1 MQNERRKRMQQRKT
15 FNSNSEWLAGRKEQ
29 GIGASS
35 AAAVVGLSP
44 WKTPT
49 ELWKEL
55 TGQIKPKDLSDNQA
69 VQQGNRMEPAIRH
82 FFQCRHPEYELEYHQ
97 YDLIFQSERP
107 WMFATL
113 DGEFHTE
120 NGRNGILEIKN
131 VTPRGKTGWEEWN
144 GKVPTHYYIQ
154 ILHQFLATGYDMA
167 ILCPALYTAHE
178 DVIIREYEFY
188 REEQEEDMKW
198 LLEREEAFWRSVK
211 NGTIPAFSVH
221 F

>member
-1 MQNERRKRMQQRKT
+1 MQQRKT

-49 ELWKEL
+49 DLWKEL
-55 TGQIKPKDLSDNQA
+55 TGQVKPKDLSDNQA
-69 VQQGNRMEPAIRH
+69 VQQGNRMEPAIRY
-82 FFQCRHPEYELEYHQ
+82 FFQCRYPEYELEYHQ

-113 DGEFHTE
+113 DGEFRTS
-120 NGRNGILEIKN
+120 NGRHGILEIKTA
-131 VTPRGKTGWEEWN
+131 TPKGKAGWEEWN
-144 GKVPTHYYIQ
+144 GKVPQNYHVQ
-154 ILHQFLATGYDMA
+154 ILHQLLATGYDMA
-167 ILCPALYTAHE
+167 ILCSALYSMNGDIT
-178 DVIIREYEFY
+178 IREYEFY

-198 LLEREEAFWRSVK
+198 LLEREVRFWDSIQNDPVPPMS
-211 NGTIPAFSVH
+211 IQF
-221 F
+221 